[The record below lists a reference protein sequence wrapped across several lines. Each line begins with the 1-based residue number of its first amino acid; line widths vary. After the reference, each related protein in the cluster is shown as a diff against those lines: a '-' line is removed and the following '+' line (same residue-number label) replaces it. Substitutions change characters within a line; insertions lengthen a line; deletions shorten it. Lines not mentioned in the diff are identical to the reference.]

1 MFSKGSQ
8 QDSFKR
14 SLPSTHEERKTETD
28 STAPRRGWQ
37 AWDLFPLSLLLKV
50 CSNLHSPTNSLSKPT
65 LFPRSYSLL
74 KAGCHSSALHH
85 SGTLVSKLGCIL
97 SEQGSGPL
105 ENQQEDKCMEPHTVT
120 PQTLDSSSLST
131 KWSPQAQGQGRDKD

>member
-50 CSNLHSPTNSLSKPT
+50 CSNLYSPTNSLSKPT

-74 KAGCHSSALHH
+74 KAGCHSSAPHH

-97 SEQGSGPL
+97 SEQGSGKSARGQVHGTSHRDTSDTGL
-105 ENQQEDKCMEPHTVT
+105 FLIIHQVV
-120 PQTLDSSSLST
+120 SSSPRT
-131 KWSPQAQGQGRDKD
+131 RGRNKD